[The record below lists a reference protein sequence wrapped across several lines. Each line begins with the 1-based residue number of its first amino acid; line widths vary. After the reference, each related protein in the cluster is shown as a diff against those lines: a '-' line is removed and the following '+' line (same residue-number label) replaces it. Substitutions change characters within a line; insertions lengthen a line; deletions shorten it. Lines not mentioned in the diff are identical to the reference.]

1 MSLNLKQLLLAS
13 LAIVALAGL
22 CVPVT
27 LAQTGSIDYQ
37 GPTRWMM
44 DPLSGLTITEG
55 DILAPAGPPPTVVIP
70 WPALGIVPTQ
80 PPGSYVELDALSY
93 GHDLDPRKFPVVFSV
108 DEFAVGIPGAPTSPW
123 PPNVTTEGAAGAM
136 EASADIYSEL
146 GAQRFN
152 NPLPTLPW
160 PPFPAGVGNMLV
172 ADGDGIV
179 GGGPWAPAI
188 GLVEPNPPNV
198 GPSDLG
204 DNLDAIDVD
213 TTAQHL
219 QGPVFFSL
227 DSAFIDPLE
236 VAAGPPP
243 NTGTAVANPNPFPP
257 PITFVGGDVLV
268 QPWPGGGGPPLIY
281 ASAWQLGLDGA
292 ATPLATDDVPDT
304 DDLDALILIDRS
316 FPNGGEP
323 YFDPWEEQ
331 DVLLFSVRRNS
342 AIIQN
347 NVLDSRL
354 RLPIEEG
361 DILAP
366 PGVFGVPGP
375 APGIFIAA
383 EWLGLTTVRSGTAP
397 GQFGDDLDALDSVVP
412 EPSTLV
418 LLGLGALCLVGYASR
433 RRRRAA

>member
-1 MSLNLKQLLLAS
+1 MKLSPVQFLLGS
-13 LAIVALAGL
+13 LAIAVFAGL
-22 CVPVT
+22 CSPAA

-37 GPTRWMM
+37 GPTRGMF

-70 WPALGIVPTQ
+70 WGALGIVATQ

-93 GHDLDPRKFPVVFSV
+93 GHDLDPREFPVVFSV

-123 PPNVTTEGAAGAM
+123 PPNVTTEGAAGAT
-136 EASADIYSEL
+136 EASADIYSEV
-146 GAQRFN
+146 GARRFN
-152 NPLPTLPW
+152 NPFLTLPW

-172 ADGDGIV
+172 ADGDGMV
-179 GGGPWAPAI
+179 GAIPWPLAI

-198 GPSDLG
+198 GPGDPG

-213 TTAQHL
+213 TTAQDVP
-219 QGPVFFSL
+219 GPVFFSL

-243 NTGTAVANPNPFPP
+243 NTGTAAANPNPFPP
-257 PITFVGGDVLV
+257 PNTFVGGDVLV

-281 ASAWQLGLDGA
+281 AAAWQLGLDGA

-354 RLPIEEG
+354 GLPIEEG

-366 PGVFGVPGP
+366 PGVFGGLGP
-375 APGIFIAA
+375 APSIFIAA

-397 GQFGDDLDALDSVVP
+397 GQFGDDLDALDTAVP

-418 LLGLGALCLVGYASR
+418 LLGLGALCLAGCAWR
-433 RRRRAA
+433 RRRQAA